1 MGTDSIN
8 KSQEENSS
16 THQRTI
22 LPRNSQPAAYL
33 MPPQH
38 TPVQNE
44 FEIISDSETES
55 ESELESHPDRSFDH
69 IQNQLGLPDDYYDRP
84 IRSSLPPV
92 DADISSVDANIS
104 PVDANISP
112 VVANINPVDANISP
126 VDTNISPVNA
136 NISPVNANI
145 NANKGNDSEV
155 MNTDIVLTMGD
166 NVRTTLL
173 MSLWC

>member
-1 MGTDSIN
+1 MGADSVN

-22 LPRNSQPAAYL
+22 SPQNSQPATYS
-33 MPPQH
+33 MPPQC

-44 FEIISDSETES
+44 LEIIPDSETES
-55 ESELESHPDRSFDH
+55 ESELESHPDRSFDY
-69 IQNQLGLPDDYYDRP
+69 IENQLGLPDDYYDRF

-92 DADISSVDANIS
+92 DADISPVDANISSIDANIS

-112 VVANINPVDANISP
+112 VDANINPVDANIGP
-126 VDTNISPVNA
+126 VD
-136 NISPVNANI
+136 ANI

-155 MNTDIVLTMGD
+155 MNTDIVLTLGD
-166 NVRTTLL
+166 KVRTTLST
-173 MSLWC
+173 SLW